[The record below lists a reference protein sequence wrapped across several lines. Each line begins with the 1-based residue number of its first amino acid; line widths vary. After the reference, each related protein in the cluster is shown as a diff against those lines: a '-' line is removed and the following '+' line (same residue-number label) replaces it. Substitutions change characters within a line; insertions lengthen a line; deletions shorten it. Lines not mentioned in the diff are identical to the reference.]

1 MYIYMNRCKQIT
13 DVKFLLLHKIL
24 ERIFLCEK
32 KWAQACLKILSR
44 RCVYKSFIFNIYIS
58 TVFGIK

>member
-24 ERIFLCEK
+24 EIIFLCEK
-32 KWAQACLKILSR
+32 KMSTGLFKNIIKKMCLQI
-44 RCVYKSFIFNIYIS
+44 IYNQYLYINS
-58 TVFGIK
+58 IWH